1 LSQFLYSVA
10 VASVAAPEALA
21 VMVLV
26 VAPEPPTEALADL
39 AAAEEVVFPTL
50 LPPSPPAMA
59 AEELA
64 AAAASMPLLP
74 TQQPPVPAAV
84 A

>member
-10 VASVAAPEALA
+10 VASVAAQEALA

-39 AAAEEVVFPTL
+39 VAVEELVFLIP
-50 LPPSPPAMA
+50 LPPSRLVVV
-59 AEELA
+59 AEALA
-64 AAAASMPLLP
+64 VAAASMLLLP
-74 TQQPPVPAAV
+74 TQQHLALAAV